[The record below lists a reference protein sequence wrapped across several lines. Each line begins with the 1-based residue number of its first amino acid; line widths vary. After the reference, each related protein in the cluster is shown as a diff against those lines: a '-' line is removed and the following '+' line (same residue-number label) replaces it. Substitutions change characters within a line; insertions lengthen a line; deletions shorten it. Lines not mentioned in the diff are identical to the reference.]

1 MGLARLSM
9 RLLASYKRSLE
20 SYAMVW
26 DFPQIGFS
34 LSRGLGSRRVA
45 VFGFCFNLLA
55 SPNLLEISFCCSKRG
70 DARQISAWPRYR

>member
-34 LSRGLGSRRVA
+34 LSRGLG
-45 VFGFCFNLLA
+45 
-55 SPNLLEISFCCSKRG
+55 
-70 DARQISAWPRYR
+70 